1 MDHPIVLGYDGSTCS
16 AAALDEAVA
25 LAHDL
30 KATARSSSCTATSRR
45 PD

>member
-16 AAALDEAVA
+16 AAALDEALA

-30 KATARSSSCTATSRR
+30 KDSVSSWSM
-45 PD
+45 P